1 MKELAE
7 TEATY
12 LVDAGDALFKYPYIA
27 DDEGEHLKE
36 VATAIISAYNVM
48 DCRVLNI
55 GTNDL
60 AAGLDFILEME
71 KMANFPFISA
81 NTKDASTDKFLFKP
95 YFILET
101 HDQKLGFVGI
111 TKGDNRVKEFVFSDP
126 VEAAQKSIDEIK
138 DKVDLVFLMA
148 NGDDKLEKQLTAE
161 VTDIDFLIRSK
172 TGSLQRNPRQE
183 DGTTIIRIG
192 KQGKYAGVLRI
203 RNVDNVSQM
212 KNVSSQYTRIK
223 FSDNRLKAMTKGLE
237 DGVTLEEHYAD
248 DENRLKL
255 ITRLRDERKTN
266 VDLIKKLKNS
276 YYLEPI
282 ALNEKIEDSPEVA
295 AVVKDYMPEENDEA
309 KKADPKKK

>member
-27 DDEGEHLKE
+27 DDQVEHLKE
-36 VATAIISAYNVM
+36 VATAIIGAYNVM
-48 DCRVLNI
+48 DCQVMNI

-60 AAGLDFILEME
+60 AAGLDFILEM
-71 KMANFPFISA
+71 KNTANFPFISA
-81 NTKDASTDKFLFKP
+81 NTKEAGSDNLLFKP
-95 YFILET
+95 YVIVET
-101 HDQKLGFVGI
+101 HDQTLGFVGV
-111 TKGDNRVKEFVFSDP
+111 TKGDNRVKEFSFSDP
-126 VEAAQKSIDEIK
+126 VEAAQKSINGIK
-138 DKVDLVFLMA
+138 EKVDLIFLMA
-148 NGDDKLEKQLTAE
+148 NGDDKFEKSMAADVE
-161 VTDIDFLIRSK
+161 GIDFLIRSK
-172 TGSLQRNPRQE
+172 SGSLQRNPRQE

-203 RNVDNVSQM
+203 RNVDSVSQM

-223 FSDNRLKAMTKGLE
+223 FADNRLKAMSKGLE
-237 DGVTLEEHYAD
+237 EGVSLEEHFAE

-255 ITRLRDERKTN
+255 ITRLRNERKTN

-282 ALNEKIEDSPEVA
+282 PLNEKIEDTPEVA
-295 AVVKDYMPEENDEA
+295 AIVKDYMPDEKEPV
-309 KKADPKKK
+309 KKGEVKKH